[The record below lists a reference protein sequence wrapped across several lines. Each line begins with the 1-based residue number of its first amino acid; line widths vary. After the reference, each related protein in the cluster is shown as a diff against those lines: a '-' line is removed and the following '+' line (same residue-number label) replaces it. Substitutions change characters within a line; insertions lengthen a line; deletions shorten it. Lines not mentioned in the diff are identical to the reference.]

1 MKAAAGEEIGNE
13 AMRRADAG
21 LPDAQPPY
29 DLLERHL
36 ADPIPGVYVLD
47 RELFLYL
54 RSRFGVAET
63 LVGF

>member
-1 MKAAAGEEIGNE
+1 MATMKAAAGEEIGNE

-36 ADPIPGVYVLD
+36 ADPIPGVYVID
-47 RELFLYL
+47 RELFLY
-54 RSRFGVAET
+54 
-63 LVGF
+63 